1 MVRCGQSRGTH
12 DMAGNSQRRGAMRKP
27 GTKKGAVVG
36 SGGQKRKGL
45 RGRGAT
51 PAAEL
56 RPGHPAQRQGAQR
69 QEGQHKDA
77 QRSAGQRRPAARQGD
92 NPAAAARRRSGSEP
106 GETVLGRNPV
116 LECLRAAVPATAL
129 QVAIGV
135 ELDDR
140 VSESVRLA
148 ADAGLAILEVP
159 KADLDRLARGALHQG
174 VALQVPPYEDAVPED
189 VLVAAQQSATAPLL
203 VALDGVTDPRNLGA
217 VVRSAAAFG
226 AHGLV
231 VPQRRSAGMTAVAW
245 RASAGTAAYLP
256 VARATNL
263 VRTLKDFAAAGLMI
277 VGLDAEGTMPLD
289 AFALA
294 TGPLV
299 LVLGSEGRGM
309 SRLVRETCDAAVSI
323 PMVGPVESLNASVAA
338 GVVLAE
344 VARLRRAG

>member
-1 MVRCGQSRGTH
+1 MVRCGRSRGTH

-174 VALQVPPYEDAVPED
+174 VALQVPPYEYAFPED

>member
-174 VALQVPPYEDAVPED
+174 VALQVPPYEYAFPED